1 MRIPKA
7 WIPLISKK
15 IINDLLNKDLIIPQI
30 PAETLVAKT
39 EKLIMDELMAEDR
52 LNEEV
57 REILKKFSG
66 DIEKGRLVS
75 PSLTTIHQP
84 LQQMGRDAVDILL
97 ERVGDPMMEPVQK
110 CYKTELIVRQTA

>member
-15 IINDLLNKDLIIPQI
+15 IINDLLGKDLIIPQI
-30 PAETLVAKT
+30 PAGTLITET

-57 REILKKFSG
+57 REILKKFSV
-66 DIEKGRLVS
+66 DIEKGRLDYRKMFEITKKK
-75 PSLTTIHQP
+75 LI
-84 LQQMGRDAVDILL
+84 A
-97 ERVGDPMMEPVQK
+97 ERGI
-110 CYKTELIVRQTA
+110 IV

>member
-66 DIEKGRLVS
+66 DIEKGRLDYRKMFEITKKKLV
-75 PSLTTIHQP
+75 
-84 LQQMGRDAVDILL
+84 A
-97 ERVGDPMMEPVQK
+97 ERGI
-110 CYKTELIVRQTA
+110 IV

>member
-15 IINDLLNKDLIIPQI
+15 IINDLLGKDLIIPQI
-30 PAETLVAKT
+30 PAGTLITEA

-57 REILKKFSG
+57 REILKKFSV
-66 DIEKGRLVS
+66 DIEKGRLDYRKMFEITKKKLV
-75 PSLTTIHQP
+75 
-84 LQQMGRDAVDILL
+84 A
-97 ERVGDPMMEPVQK
+97 ERGI
-110 CYKTELIVRQTA
+110 IV

>member
-7 WIPLISKK
+7 WIPLIYKK

-57 REILKKFSG
+57 REILKKFSV
-66 DIEKGRLVS
+66 DIEKGRLDYRKMFEITKKK
-75 PSLTTIHQP
+75 LI
-84 LQQMGRDAVDILL
+84 A
-97 ERVGDPMMEPVQK
+97 ERGI
-110 CYKTELIVRQTA
+110 IV